1 MKILMVCLGNICRS
15 PLAEGV
21 MQHLVK
27 ENGLDWHI
35 DSAGTGGW
43 HAGENPDRRSIRTAR
58 KHGIDISQQ
67 VCRQFSVDDFDA
79 FDTILVMDTD
89 NYRDVISLAR
99 DDKDVEKVRLLIIYQ
114 NIPDPYAEDNL
125 FEPVFKLIEDG
136 CKAFIHSLKDA
147 TV

>member
-1 MKILMVCLGNICRS
+1 MVCLGNICRS
-15 PLAEGV
+15 PLAEGI
-21 MQHLVK
+21 MQHLAK

-43 HAGENPDRRSIRTAR
+43 HAGSNPDRRSVRTAR
-58 KHGIDISQQ
+58 KHGIDISGQ
-67 VCRQFSVDDFDA
+67 VCRQFSVNDFDA
-79 FDTILVMDTD
+79 FDIILVMDTD

-114 NIPDPYAEDNL
+114 NIPDPYVEDNL

-136 CKAFIHSLKDA
+136 CRAFIHAFKDEA
-147 TV
+147 NFINA